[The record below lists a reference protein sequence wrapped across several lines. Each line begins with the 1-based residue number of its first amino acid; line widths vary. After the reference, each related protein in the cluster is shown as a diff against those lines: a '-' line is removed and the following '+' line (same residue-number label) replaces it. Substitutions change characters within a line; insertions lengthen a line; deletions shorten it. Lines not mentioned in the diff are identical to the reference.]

1 MSEAEYVMQQ
11 PAESDCRL
19 PPARAKRPAAD
30 RLKTPARHP
39 TEVRRLYRSGD
50 SGSKPMRKPAKDK
63 IREDRIHNE
72 AVVDAYGS
80 EEKAMSWYYYL
91 ENKIRFSFQ
100 AKCIV
105 ANVASPIKK
114 GETVE
119 VRRLAPDDACSTD
132 ILVLI
137 RWQGRNMAV
146 PLFQLAPV
154 DPDESTAEAI
164 GDWHYWVARGY
175 LF

>member
-1 MSEAEYVMQQ
+1 M
-11 PAESDCRL
+11 
-19 PPARAKRPAAD
+19 
-30 RLKTPARHP
+30 
-39 TEVRRLYRSGD
+39 
-50 SGSKPMRKPAKDK
+50 MRKPTKDP

-72 AVVDAYGS
+72 AIVDAYGS
-80 EEKAMSWYYYL
+80 EEQAMSWYYYL
-91 ENKIRFSFQ
+91 ENKIRFPFS

-105 ANVASPIKK
+105 ANLVSPLKK

-119 VRRLAPDDACSTD
+119 VRRLAPEDACSTD
-132 ILVLI
+132 MLVLI

-146 PLFQLAPV
+146 PLFQLAPL